1 LTRKEA
7 SVAILKYSTPD
18 GEILIETAQF
28 AATSMDGMVA
38 KGGDPM
44 ATVLDG
50 GSFEAAIGRIKVIA
64 NAVAKTMYEIATTPE
79 TAEVELALKFSG
91 KAGIILAESSAEA
104 QLKVKLVWKPKPA
117 AKN

>member
-7 SVAILKYSTPD
+7 RVPILKYSTPD
-18 GEILIETAQF
+18 GEILIETAEI
-28 AATSMDGMVA
+28 AIASIEGVVG

-44 ATVLDG
+44 ANVLDG

-64 NAVAKTMYEIATTPE
+64 NAVAKTMHEIATTPE

-117 AKN
+117 MNN